1 MMVTVDIEA
10 EYRAHLRDLLHFATV
25 LVGPH
30 DAPDVVNE
38 AVTATLQRD
47 SLGEVADV
55 RAYWFRAVANT
66 ASGWHRSGFRRRR
79 REEHAA
85 SLRAVAPGAP
95 PATPDDARRLL
106 GALSTQQ
113 RTAVYL
119 AYWLDWPVDRIAS
132 LMGTSGGT
140 VKQHLARGRARL
152 KELLADEH

>member
-1 MMVTVDIEA
+1 MVTVDIEA

-47 SLGEVADV
+47 ALAEVTDV

-79 REEHAA
+79 REDRAT
-85 SLRAVAPGAP
+85 SLWSVAPGSTP
-95 PATPDDARRLL
+95 STPDEARRLL
-106 GALSTQQ
+106 GQLSVQQ

-119 AYWLDWPVDRIAS
+119 AYWLDWPVDRIAT

-152 KELLADEH
+152 KELLADEQ

>member
-10 EYRAHLRDLLHFATV
+10 EYRASLRDLLHFATV

-38 AVTATLQRD
+38 AVTATLQRGSMSTVID
-47 SLGEVADV
+47 A

-66 ASGWHRSGFRRRR
+66 AAGWHRSRFRRHR
-79 REEHAA
+79 REM
-85 SLRAVAPGAP
+85 RATNQCTATADG

-106 GALSTQQ
+106 GALSSQQ
-113 RTAVYL
+113 RTALYL
-119 AYWLDWPVDRIAS
+119 AYWHDWPVDRIADA
-132 LMGTSGGT
+132 MGATEGT

-152 KELLADEH
+152 KELLHDDR